1 MSHLIKMDFW
11 WENFVQLGLPLF
23 LLLCLVVYAV
33 IKVRNEN
40 KK

>member
-1 MSHLIKMDFW
+1 MGFW
-11 WENFVQLGLPLF
+11 WENFIQLGLPLF

-33 IKVRNEN
+33 IKVISEN